1 MRFDKQ
7 VELTG
12 QAPVCPIELSDLV
25 VGMNHLG
32 WSPLSHEHYVLRR
45 RSPFFWP
52 LWILGE
58 TLLRLPISPSK
69 KLKRALDVTYEV
81 EARIDESGSQ
91 RTLHLHGRAPLSE
104 RRKLDGLLE
113 ALHRGRRWLTREGPL
128 G

>member
-1 MRFDKQ
+1 MRFNKQ
-7 VELTG
+7 VALTG
-12 QAPVCPIELSDLV
+12 EAPICPIELSDLV

-32 WSPLSHEHYVLRR
+32 WAPLSHDRFVLRK

-58 TLLRLPISPSK
+58 TLLRLPISPTRK
-69 KLKRALDVTYEV
+69 IKRALDVTYWI
-81 EARIDESGSQ
+81 EAEIDDSGSQ
-91 RTLHLHGRAPLSE
+91 RTLALHGRAPLSE
-104 RRKLDGLLE
+104 RRKIEALMD